1 MRTPIAA
8 DLHFRRSASPPLTRV
23 IMQDKSGYSNLFYI
37 MLVLG
42 IVGLIGFLVIA
53 VGAGAGGF
61 SP

>member
-1 MRTPIAA
+1 
-8 DLHFRRSASPPLTRV
+8 
-23 IMQDKSGYSNLFYI
+23 MQDKSGYSNLFYI